1 MKYTVKSWQL
11 ITYLLLLFTAQL
23 NVTNASCL
31 NGEELPF
38 DLDDAVILHP
48 QNRSPLEQ
56 QIADLEW
63 QMQNYGKSIPL
74 DDVTLAQLKLEL
86 AELYNQRPR
95 ERSPLD
101 DGSDAC
107 PATLI
112 PAGIIPFVDYG
123 TTVGAVN
130 NFNPITPCGTTFA
143 PDKIYRYIPATTQT
157 YRISLYGSNYDTQ
170 LYVNTGGACPGN
182 TQIACNDD
190 MFGSYSEVLAI
201 LNAGQEYFIIID
213 GANNYSGNFVLTIDN
228 ACLLAQS
235 SSFQQECAESLND
248 PSHAAWD
255 CNGGCNNIWNGG
267 FEQYQPVNHC
277 QFMRG
282 NVFTYTDQNSFPAR
296 DIDSYYFTLTE
307 PCSLKFDVFTSF
319 SFDFWLA
326 NFDGC
331 VPTGIFYLPNLPA
344 CTVLAPVSQCL
355 PAGTYTINI
364 APNFYSGPTTQM
376 PYLFMIEEFPCS
388 GCKVD
393 QGMLVAPFTGVGFN
407 TCGQNDDNGLRPSQD
422 YTYCVVIPDASDWTF
437 SLCSSSAE
445 WNSYLYLTSACD
457 GQIIAQSDDICGSH
471 ASIDCISLLPGNYY
485 LTVEGLTVFD
495 CGAFI
500 LDITRCTG
508 SCCYGNDQYNLQC
521 SYGTLSNCTAL
532 GGEFTLGQQCSPE
545 VCGVRPQCEDGSQLS
560 QLPFLPTE
568 AWTAVASDT
577 YINYGLWENYSAPGV
592 ISSIRFWGLF
602 TDYNN
607 GQPCINQPCSFQI
620 TFVDSSNGP
629 AVQTY
634 FASAIGYQVPQNYG
648 AQFPIYQ
655 YDVDLPTDCSILS
668 GRVNV
673 KSIDGDACVFAWVS
687 SPQGNGS
694 VVLHTT
700 SGPVDLPMDMSF
712 CLERGCPKPD
722 SVVIRLAAADTYDIL
737 FHLPEA
743 SYVRLYYTDNIN
755 AVYPATYS
763 ELLAGSLPAGNWFGT
778 DNTAVPNR
786 RYIITAQCGP
796 PPIAGEGSIAP
807 FSRVK

>member
-1 MKYTVKSWQL
+1 MKETGKTS
-11 ITYLLLLFTAQL
+11 LLTACLVLLFL
-23 NVTNASCL
+23 VSSNAAHATCIT
-31 NGEELPF
+31 GEELPF
-38 DLDDAVILHP
+38 NPDDAMVLRP
-48 QNRSPLEQ
+48 QDRSPLEQ
-56 QIADLEW
+56 QIAELEW
-63 QMQNYGKSIPL
+63 HMQNYGRSTPL
-74 DDVTLAQLKLEL
+74 DDETFQQLKLEL
-86 AELYNQRPR
+86 AELYDQLPR
-95 ERSPLD
+95 ERNPLD

-123 TTVGAVN
+123 TTIGAVN

-143 PDKIYRYIPATTQT
+143 PDKIYRYVPDYTST
-157 YRISLYGSNYDTQ
+157 YFIDTFGSTYDTQ

-182 TQIACNDD
+182 TQVACNDD
-190 MFGSYSEVLAI
+190 MFGSQSQVLVT
-201 LNAGQEYFIIID
+201 LNTGQEYFIIVD
-213 GANNYSGNFVLTIDN
+213 GFNNYSGNFVLRISGN
-228 ACLLAQS
+228 CILAQS
-235 SSFQQECAESLND
+235 SSFQQECVESLND
-248 PSHAAWD
+248 PTHAAWD

-267 FEQYQPVNHC
+267 FEQYQPANHC

-282 NVFTYTDQNSFPAR
+282 NVFTYTDQNNFPAR

-307 PCSLKFDVFTSF
+307 PCSVKITALTTFTFDL
-319 SFDFWLA
+319 WLA
-326 NFDGC
+326 NYDGC

-344 CTVLAPVSQCL
+344 CTPLAPVTQCL

-364 APNFYSGPTTQM
+364 SPNFFSGAPSQL
-376 PYLFMIEEFPCS
+376 PYLFVIEEFPCS
-388 GCKVD
+388 GCKIESSFQIPASFYTGSC
-393 QGMLVAPFTGVGFN
+393 QG
-407 TCGQNDDNGLRPSQD
+407 NDNSLRPSQD
-422 YTYCVVIPDASDWTF
+422 ATYCIVVPYYSDWTF
-437 SLCSSSAE
+437 SLSSGPTS
-445 WNSYLYLTSACD
+445 WDSYMYLTSACNA
-457 GQIIAQSDDICGSH
+457 QIIAQDDNGGENGMSKIECLTLN
-471 ASIDCISLLPGNYY
+471 AGNYY
-485 LTVEGLTVFD
+485 LTVEGFSASD
-495 CGAFI
+495 CGNFQM
-500 LDITRCTG
+500 DITECLG
-508 SCCYGNDQYNLQC
+508 SCCYGNDYYNRQC
-521 SYGTLSNCTAL
+521 SFGTLSACNSL
-532 GGEFTLGQQCSPE
+532 GGEFTLGQACTPE
-545 VCGVRPQCEDGSQLS
+545 VCGVRPQCEEGSQLS
-560 QLPFLPTE
+560 QLPHLPTE

-607 GQPCINQPCSFQI
+607 GQPCINQPCSFQV
-620 TFVDSSNGP
+620 TFVDSANGP

-694 VVLHTT
+694 VILQTT
-700 SGPVDLPMDMSF
+700 SGPVDLPMDVAF

-722 SVVIRLAAADTYDIL
+722 SVVIRLAATDTYDIL

-743 SYVRLYYTDNIN
+743 SYVRLYYSDNIN

-807 FSRVK
+807 FVRIE